1 MIIYSKT
8 KIYIGKIFEILK
20 NYYESFRKFEEA
32 LQIDQQINDLMGIA
46 SDLYNIGR
54 IWTIRGEY
62 RKALQNFKDS
72 LKILNQLNQEQYIEV
87 IQKKINELREKIN
100 I

>member
-1 MIIYSKT
+1 
-8 KIYIGKIFEILK
+8 
-20 NYYESFRKFEEA
+20 
-32 LQIDQQINDLMGIA
+32 MGIA
-46 SDLYNIGR
+46 SYLYNIGR
-54 IWTIRGEY
+54 IWAIRGEY
-62 RKALQNFKDS
+62 RKALQIFKDS